1 MLEALEQLREVI
13 KVEKREVEIPKG
25 VKVNVNNKVVEV
37 IGPLGKLTRDF
48 SNNPVLIEVSE
59 DKVLVYAVWPRR
71 REKSHVG
78 TVAAHIR
85 NMIRGV
91 TRGFTYKLKVVYA
104 HFPIS
109 VKVSGNKVLIENF
122 MGERAPRVAEIVGD
136 VKVIAKGDDVIVQG
150 INLEEV
156 SQTAA
161 NIEQAAKIKERDPRR
176 FLDGIYIYEK
186 LEGLVS

>member
-1 MLEALEQLREVI
+1 MLSEALEAIE
-13 KVEKREVEIPKG
+13 VEKRKVKIPKG
-25 VKVNVNNKVVEV
+25 VKVNVNGRIVEV
-37 IGPLGKLTRDF
+37 IGPLGKLIRNF
-48 SNNPVLIEVSE
+48 SNNPVSIEVSGDE
-59 DKVLVYAVWPRR
+59 VIVYALWPKR

-91 TRGFTYKLKVVYA
+91 EKGFTYKLKIVYA
-104 HFPIS
+104 HFPVS
-109 VKVSGNKVLIENF
+109 VKVEKDRVLIENF
-122 MGERAPRVAEIVGD
+122 MGERAPRTAKIVGD
-136 VKVIAKGDDVIVQG
+136 VKVNVKEDDIIVQG

-161 NIEQAAKIKERDPRR
+161 NIEQATVVKEKDPRR
-176 FLDGIYIYEK
+176 FLDGIYVYEK